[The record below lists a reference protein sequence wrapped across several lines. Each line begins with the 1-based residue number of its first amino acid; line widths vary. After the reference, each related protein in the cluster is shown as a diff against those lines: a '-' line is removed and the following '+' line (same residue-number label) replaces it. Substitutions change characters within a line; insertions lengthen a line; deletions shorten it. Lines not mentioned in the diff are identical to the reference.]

1 MSLPV
6 SKERLQSLVSSF
18 SGRRLL
24 VAGDYV
30 LDRFVFGHPKRISRE
45 APVLILRF
53 WKEESLPGAAGN
65 TAANVRALGG
75 TPMPVGA
82 IGDDEAGASLKAILR
97 DRGIATDGLLE
108 VPGYRT
114 PTKTRVL
121 AGGAHSIKQQVV
133 RYDREDRL
141 PDDGAWRGRIVE
153 KLSEAARSADGAV
166 LSDYGYGAVSPE
178 AVRPLRDALSPGA
191 PLLVDSRHALG
202 RYRGVDAATPNEEE
216 LEACVGETLGDS
228 VEKLAAAGDRLRREI
243 GCRTLLVTRGSR
255 GMALFDGASRPA
267 LIPVHGTDQVADVTG
282 AGDTVLATFSLALA
296 SGASPLEAALLA
308 NFAGGVVVM
317 KMGTATAS
325 ADEVAQAIASDRTL
339 TA

>member
-1 MSLPV
+1 MSFAV
-6 SKERLQSLVSSF
+6 SKERLLSLVSSF
-18 SGRRLL
+18 AGRRLL

-75 TPMPVGA
+75 TPLPVGA
-82 IGDDEAGASLKAILR
+82 VGDDSAGGTLR
-97 DRGIATDGLLE
+97 SIFHDRGIATDGLVE

-133 RYDREDRL
+133 RYDLEDRL
-141 PDDGAWRGRIVE
+141 PDDSSVRQRLLE
-153 KLSEAARSADGAV
+153 KLTHTASSVDAAV
-166 LSDYGYGAVSPE
+166 LSDYGYGAISPE
-178 AVRPLRDALSPGA
+178 AVAPLRARLRRGA
-191 PLLVDSRHALG
+191 PLLVDSRHSLG
-202 RYRGVDAATPNEEE
+202 RYSGVDAATPNEEE
-216 LEACVGETLGDS
+216 LEESAGEPLGDS
-228 VEKLAAAGDRLRREI
+228 PDRLSAAGDRLRERI
-243 GCRTLLVTRGSR
+243 GCSTLLVTRGSR
-255 GMALFDGASRPA
+255 GMALFDGASRPT

-282 AGDTVLATFSLALA
+282 AGDTVLAAFSLALA
-296 SGASPLEAALLA
+296 SGATPLEAALLA

-325 ADEVAQAIASDRTL
+325 SEDLAQAIASDRTL

>member
-1 MSLPV
+1 MTLPA
-6 SKERLQSLVSSF
+6 SKERLLSLVSSF
-18 SGRRLL
+18 AGRRLL

-75 TPMPVGA
+75 MPVPVGA
-82 IGDDEAGASLKAILR
+82 VGDDEAGELLKKIFR
-97 DRGIATDGLLE
+97 ERGIATEALLS
-108 VPGYRT
+108 VSGYPT

-133 RYDREDRL
+133 RYDREEHL
-141 PDDGAWRGRIVE
+141 P
-153 KLSEAARSADGAV
+153 ADGSWRLRLAEKVAEIAGGVDAAV
-166 LSDYGYGAVSPE
+166 LSDYGYGAVTPE
-178 AVRPLRDALSPGA
+178 AVPPLKKRLPAGA
-191 PLLVDSRHALG
+191 PLLVDSRHSLD
-202 RYRGVDAATPNEEE
+202 RYEGVDAATPNEEE
-216 LEACVGETLGDS
+216 LEECAGEPLGDS
-228 VEKLAAAGDRLRREI
+228 PEKLARAGDWLRSRL

-255 GMALFDGASRPA
+255 GMALFDGGSQPT

-282 AGDTVLATFSLALA
+282 AGDTVLAAFSLALA
-296 SGASPLEAALLA
+296 SGATPLEAALLA

-317 KMGTATAS
+317 KMGTATVS
-325 ADEVAQAIASDRTL
+325 AEELAQAVTSDRTL

>member
-1 MSLPV
+1 MSLTV
-6 SKERLQSLVSSF
+6 SKERLLRLVSSF
-18 SGRRLL
+18 AGRRVL

-53 WKEESLPGAAGN
+53 LKEERLPGAAGN

-75 TPMPVGA
+75 TPLPVGA
-82 IGDDEAGASLKAILR
+82 VGGDEAGASLTSILR
-97 DRGIATDGLLE
+97 ERGIATDGLIE

-133 RYDREDRL
+133 RYDQEDHLPADGEWRERFS
-141 PDDGAWRGRIVE
+141 E
-153 KLSEAARSADGAV
+153 KLAHAASAADAAV
-166 LSDYGYGAVSPE
+166 LSDYGYGAISPA
-178 AVRPLRDALSPGA
+178 AVPALRATLRPGA
-191 PLLVDSRHALG
+191 PVLVDSRRGLG
-202 RYRGVDAATPNEEE
+202 RYVGVDAATPNEEE
-216 LEACVGETLGDS
+216 LEESAGGTLGDS
-228 VEKLAAAGDRLRREI
+228 PEDLARAGDGLRRRI
-243 GCRTLLVTRGSR
+243 GSPTLLVTRGSR
-255 GMALFDGASRPA
+255 GMALFDGADRPT

-296 SGASPLEAALLA
+296 SGATPLEAALLA

-325 ADEVAQAIASDRTL
+325 ADELTQAIASDRTL
-339 TA
+339 NA

>member
-1 MSLPV
+1 MSLAVP
-6 SKERLQSLVSSF
+6 KERLLALVSSF
-18 SGRRLL
+18 AGRRLL

-53 WKEESLPGAAGN
+53 LKEESLPGAAGN

-75 TPMPVGA
+75 TPLPVGA
-82 IGDDEAGASLKAILR
+82 VGDDPAGASLTSIFR
-97 DRGIATDGLLE
+97 ERGIATDGLIE
-108 VPGYRT
+108 VPGYHT

-133 RYDREDRL
+133 RYDQEDHL
-141 PDDGAWRGRIVE
+141 PEGGDWRGRFSE
-153 KLSEAARSADGAV
+153 KLAHAASAADAAV
-166 LSDYGYGAVSPE
+166 LSDYGYGAISP
-178 AVRPLRDALSPGA
+178 ADVPALRARLRPGA
-191 PLLVDSRHALG
+191 PVLVDSRRGLG
-202 RYRGVDAATPNEEE
+202 RYAGVDAATPNEEE
-216 LEACVGETLGDS
+216 LEESAGGSLGDS
-228 VEKLAAAGDRLRREI
+228 AEALAAAGDRLRQRI
-243 GCRTLLVTRGSR
+243 GCRTLLVTLGSR
-255 GMALFDGASRPA
+255 GMALFDGAARPT

-325 ADEVAQAIASDRTL
+325 ADELAQAIASDRTL

>member
-1 MSLPV
+1 MGLPA
-6 SKERLQSLVSSF
+6 SKERLRALVSSF
-18 SGRRLL
+18 AGRRLL

-75 TPMPVGA
+75 IPVPVGA
-82 IGDDEAGASLKAILR
+82 VGDDDAGSRLLEIFGE
-97 DRGIATDGLLE
+97 RGITTDALVR

-133 RYDREDRL
+133 RYDREEDL
-141 PDDGAWRGRIVE
+141 P
-153 KLSEAARSADGAV
+153 ADGPWRKELAASLRDVAGSVDAAV
-166 LSDYGYGAVSPE
+166 LSDYGYGAVTPE
-178 AVRPLRDALSPGA
+178 SVPPLRERLRPGA
-191 PLLVDSRHALG
+191 ALLLDSRHSLA

-216 LEACVGETLGDS
+216 LEESAGERLGDS
-228 VEKLAAAGDRLRREI
+228 TEKLAEAGNRLRQRI
-243 GCRTLLVTRGSR
+243 GCATLLVTRGSR
-255 GMALFDGASRPA
+255 GMALFDGGAEPT
-267 LIPVHGTDQVADVTG
+267 LIPVYGTDQVADVTG
-282 AGDTVLATFSLALA
+282 AGDTVLAAFSLAMA
-296 SGASPLEAALLA
+296 AGATPLEAALLA
-308 NFAGGVVVM
+308 NFAGGIVVM

-325 ADEVAQAIASDRTL
+325 AAELETAIAADRTL

>member
-6 SKERLQSLVSSF
+6 SKERLLALVSSF
-18 SGRRLL
+18 GGRRLL

-75 TPMPVGA
+75 TPLPVGV
-82 IGDDEAGASLKAILR
+82 IGDDPAGAALKEIFR
-97 DRGIATDGLLE
+97 ERGIAADGLLE
-108 VPGYRT
+108 VAGYRT

-133 RYDREDRL
+133 RYDLEDHL
-141 PDDGAWRGRIVE
+141 PPDGAWRPRLAE
-153 KLSEAARSADGAV
+153 KLARAAAGADGAV
-166 LSDYGYGAVSPE
+166 LSDYGYGAITPDVV
-178 AVRPLRDALSPGA
+178 APLRAKLAPGA
-191 PLLVDSRHALG
+191 RLLVDSRHALG
-202 RYRGVDAATPNEEE
+202 SFAGVDAATPNEEE
-216 LEACVGETLGDS
+216 LEESAGELLGDS
-228 VEKLAAAGDRLRREI
+228 LETLASAGDRLRRRI
-243 GCRTLLVTRGSR
+243 GCATLLVTRGSR
-255 GMALFDGASRPA
+255 GMALFDGETSPT

-282 AGDTVLATFSLALA
+282 AGDTVLAAFSLALA
-296 SGASPLEAALLA
+296 SGASALEAALLA

-317 KMGTATAS
+317 KTGTATAS
-325 ADEVAQAIASDRTL
+325 AAELSEAIASDRAL